1 MQMGDLLFMLA
12 IVLWAMLARE
22 TFNYGDEDD
31 E

>member
-1 MQMGDLLFMLA
+1 MGDLLFMLA